1 MKKGKKKMIIKILCV
16 IIFLG
21 VIGTL
26 TVVGINL
33 YVTGS
38 VKSRIVTVEK
48 CKNLD
53 ADCIIVLGAGIR
65 KDGSPTWIL
74 EDRIIVGDQL
84 YKNGAASKIIMSGD
98 HGRASH
104 DEVNTMKDYA
114 INENVPSEDIFMD
127 HAGFSTYETV
137 YRAKEIFEA
146 DKVIIVTQE
155 YTEPKIFLE
164 QKKLL

>member
-114 INENVPSEDIFMD
+114 INENVQTFITTPSISDIKEDLLKK
-127 HAGFSTYETV
+127 
-137 YRAKEIFEA
+137 AKVF
-146 DKVIIVTQE
+146 
-155 YTEPKIFLE
+155 KIENGNISELI
-164 QKKLL
+164 

>member
-53 ADCIIVLGAGIR
+53 ADCIIVLGAGIDFR
-65 KDGSPTWIL
+65 RQNYCGRPIIQKWC
-74 EDRIIVGDQL
+74 RI
-84 YKNGAASKIIMSGD
+84 KNHYVRRPWQSQ
-98 HGRASH
+98 
-104 DEVNTMKDYA
+104 
-114 INENVPSEDIFMD
+114 P
-127 HAGFSTYETV
+127 
-137 YRAKEIFEA
+137 
-146 DKVIIVTQE
+146 
-155 YTEPKIFLE
+155 
-164 QKKLL
+164 